1 LNNGLENEYS
11 GHAIEFMK
19 QELQKPITPVP
30 EPVPQV
36 PAHVPSE
43 ADLLRAELAEQIDL
57 RLRLAADLQ
66 NFKRRTRLETETRA
80 AAQKESFILELLPV
94 IDNLERALAGGASP
108 SALQFHQ
115 GVDMTLKQ
123 LHQILRLHGIETT
136 EILGQPFDPRLHEA
150 ISQRCDKSQPDHTV
164 LEVFQ
169 RGYSR
174 GDRIIRPA
182 KVVVNNLTPSKVPH
196 HAS

>member
-1 LNNGLENEYS
+1 
-11 GHAIEFMK
+11 MK
-19 QELQKPITPVP
+19 QEIQKTTPPATEPVP
-30 EPVPQV
+30 EAPNS
-36 PAHVPSE
+36 ATSE

-66 NFKRRTRLETETRA
+66 NFKRRTSQETEVRA

-108 SALQFHQ
+108 STSQLHQ
-115 GVDMTLKQ
+115 GVEMTLKQ
-123 LHQILRLHGIETT
+123 LCQILRLHGIETA
-136 EILGQPFDPRLHEA
+136 EIVGKPFDPRLHEA
-150 ISQRCDKSQPDHTV
+150 ISQRSDKTQPDHSV

-169 RGYSR
+169 RGYFR

-182 KVVVNNLTPSKVPH
+182 KVVVNNLTPAKASH
-196 HAS
+196 HGS